1 MSVDKTNKGSDS
13 GGGDYTEIDFDNI
26 KEDITRLRT
35 DLSEL
40 SKQVKDRG
48 TGYAKATTDRILASI
63 GKELEELGED
73 KDRVLEKLH
82 AELENAQEIGK
93 QKVQTIEQRIQENPL
108 KSLLIALIAGLFLGK
123 LFDRK

>member
-13 GGGDYTEIDFDNI
+13 GGENYTEIDFDNI
-26 KEDITRLRT
+26 KEDMSRLRT
-35 DLSEL
+35 DLAEL

-48 TGYAKATTDRILASI
+48 TGYAKATTDRLLASI

-73 KDRVLEKLH
+73 KDRVLEKLR
-82 AELENAQEIGK
+82 AELENVQEIGK
-93 QKVQTIEQRIQENPL
+93 QKVETVEQKIQENPL
-108 KSLLIALIAGLFLGK
+108 KSLLIVFIAGLILGK

>member
-1 MSVDKTNKGSDS
+1 MSVDKTNRCSDS
-13 GGGDYTEIDFDNI
+13 GGGDYTEIDFNNI
-26 KEDITRLRT
+26 KEDISRLRT

-63 GKELEELGED
+63 GKELEGLGED
-73 KDRVLEKLH
+73 KDTVLEKLR
-82 AELENAQEIGK
+82 AELQNVQEIGR
-93 QKVQTIEQRIQENPL
+93 QKVETVEQRIQENPL
-108 KSLLIALIAGLFLGK
+108 KSLLIAFIAGLFLGK

>member
-13 GGGDYTEIDFDNI
+13 GRGSYTEIDFDNI
-26 KEDITRLRT
+26 REDISRLRT

-48 TGYAKATTDRILASI
+48 TGYARVTTDRILASI

-73 KDRVLEKLH
+73 KDRVLKKLH
-82 AELENAQEIGK
+82 AELENAQEVGR
-93 QKVQTIEQRIQENPL
+93 QKVETVEQRIQENPL
-108 KSLLIALIAGLFLGK
+108 KSLLIAFTAGLFLGK

>member
-13 GGGDYTEIDFDNI
+13 GRENYTEVDFDNI
-26 KEDITRLRT
+26 KEDISRLRT

-48 TGYAKATTDRILASI
+48 TGYARATTDRILASI

-73 KDRVLEKLH
+73 KDRVLNKLH
-82 AELENAQEIGK
+82 AELENVQEIGK
-93 QKVQTIEQRIQENPL
+93 QKVETVEQRIQESPL
-108 KSLLIALIAGLFLGK
+108 KSLLIAFIAGLFLGK
-123 LFDRK
+123 LIDRK

>member
-13 GGGDYTEIDFDNI
+13 GGENYTEIDFDNI
-26 KEDITRLRT
+26 KEDISRLRA
-35 DLSEL
+35 DLAEL
-40 SKQVKDRG
+40 SKQVKDRS
-48 TGYAKATTDRILASI
+48 TGFARATTDRILASI

-82 AELENAQEIGK
+82 AEVENFQEIGK
-93 QKVQTIEQRIQENPL
+93 QKVETVEQRIKENPL
-108 KSLLIALIAGLFLGK
+108 KSLLIAFIAGLFLGK

>member
-13 GGGDYTEIDFDNI
+13 GSQNYTEIDFDNI
-26 KEDITRLRT
+26 KDDISRLRT

-48 TGYAKATTDRILASI
+48 TGYARATTDRILASI
-63 GKELEELGED
+63 GKELEGLGED

-82 AELENAQEIGK
+82 AELENVQEIGK
-93 QKVQTIEQRIQENPL
+93 QKVETVEQRIQENPL
-108 KSLLIALIAGLFLGK
+108 KSLLIAFIAGLFLGK

>member
-13 GGGDYTEIDFDNI
+13 GGENYTEIDFDNI
-26 KEDITRLRT
+26 KEDISRLRA
-35 DLSEL
+35 DLTEI
-40 SKQVKDRG
+40 SKQVKDRS
-48 TGYAKATTDRILASI
+48 TGFAKATTDRILASI

-82 AELENAQEIGK
+82 AELENVQEIGK
-93 QKVQTIEQRIQENPL
+93 QKVETVEQRIRENPL
-108 KSLLIALIAGLFLGK
+108 KSLLIAFIAGLFLGK